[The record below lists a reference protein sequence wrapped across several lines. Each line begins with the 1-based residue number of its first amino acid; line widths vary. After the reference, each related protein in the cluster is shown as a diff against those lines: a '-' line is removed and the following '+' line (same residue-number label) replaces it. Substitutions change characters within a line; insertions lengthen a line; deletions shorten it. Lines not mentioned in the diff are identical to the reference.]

1 MNLSPFC
8 RKHESV
14 LCVLKFYIK
23 LFIAKSSSYFPFVL
37 DLCIIGR
44 LITYIGIS
52 LLLYTLAPME
62 QNIFS
67 KCVGILRTHTPFNKR
82 RNTSSPL
89 ATFKSHQ
96 IICLAMA
103 NRFLENEAR
112 HSILIGSCAF
122 VNF

>member
-23 LFIAKSSSYFPFVL
+23 LFIAKNSSYFPFVL
-37 DLCIIGR
+37 VLCIIGR

-62 QNIFS
+62 QNHIQQMWRD
-67 KCVGILRTHTPFNKR
+67 IENAY
-82 RNTSSPL
+82 PL
-89 ATFKSHQ
+89 Q
-96 IICLAMA
+96 
-103 NRFLENEAR
+103 
-112 HSILIGSCAF
+112 
-122 VNF
+122 